1 MLNKTIL
8 TTLLASSLFSLSAF
22 AELPASGTLQSA
34 VIAEFG
40 EPRDKTLPIG
50 QPPITR
56 WMYDNFTVVFEYDH
70 VVTAFSRIPK
80 VENRPLSTIPERPD
94 YVSLIDQSRNKP
106 EYVESTAAVR
116 NDAPPAIQEEQVEQ
130 ANEAARTVTGLEMAV
145 PSRAMQ

>member
-1 MLNKTIL
+1 MLKKITL

-22 AELPASGTLQSA
+22 ADLPATGTLQSA

-56 WMYDNFTVVFEYDH
+56 WIYDGFTVVFEHDH
-70 VVTAFSRIPK
+70 VITSFSRIPK

-94 YVSLIDQSRNKP
+94 FVSLIDQSRNKP
-106 EYVESTAAVR
+106 ERVEAAAVML
-116 NDAPPAIQEEQVEQ
+116 NDAPVNIQEEQVEQ
-130 ANEAARTVTGLEMAV
+130 ADEAARTVTGLEMAV
-145 PSRAMQ
+145 PSN